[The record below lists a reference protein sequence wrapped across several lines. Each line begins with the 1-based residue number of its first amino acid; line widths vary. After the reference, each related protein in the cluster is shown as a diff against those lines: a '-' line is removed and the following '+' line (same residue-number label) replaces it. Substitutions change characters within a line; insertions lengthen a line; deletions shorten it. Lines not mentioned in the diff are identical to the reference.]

1 MEAELITKD
10 CFLSTFEA
18 FFFYPRPLGL
28 FFLGS
33 CIGNDKFSAAAML
46 SFLSY
51 ARVAN
56 SSKDF
61 GLMPFKI

>member
-1 MEAELITKD
+1 LK
-10 CFLSTFEA
+10 L
-18 FFFYPRPLGL
+18 FFFNPRPLGL

>member
-1 MEAELITKD
+1 MDAELITKD

-18 FFFYPRPLGL
+18 FFFNLRPLGL

-51 ARVAN
+51 ARVSN